1 MKNTIRAPVAAQPPD
16 AKKTSFDP
24 EEFLNEWVFT
34 FAKGIAAAILPNKK
48 AMERWVN
55 ENKKKYESRS
65 FPGLTRDRAY
75 TAMTEMKAFINALKS
90 FLAGLAPGP
99 FEIPAAAAALASEWA
114 IKAEIIYAVEYL
126 YGEQPEDAEDFA
138 MDILAVIAGPSLLEE
153 VISYAA
159 DKAVDAAGDIAKELA
174 KKAGKALL
182 KKVLKNAKVKKA
194 LRTELGKKLRKK
206 IAALGNAAKA
216 AKKAAEEIGEEL
228 TPVTKVLS
236 AVADGFFA
244 YNEIV
249 EIARNARAH
258 CFKFP
263 SLSGTYIN
271 LTAEYGAALVFNKN
285 GSVAVRPRFPKQ
297 GSGIGDIR
305 EGVTLGGGEY
315 TIQRDVMTIKFGKVS
330 WKDSN
335 YNAPRP
341 TATYP
346 FTNWDFINVEPD
358 LSNKTIKL
366 TLSGECEFKGLRASK
381 WELLSYIDADSYKA
395 IHRSDDKATPTKPTA
410 KTDTKTAKKTDT
422 KSASKPVP
430 KPAPKPVPKPA
441 PKPVPKPAPVSI
453 DGVWAIGDNHVAVK
467 GSTGVFKKVPAISA
481 LKDPVS
487 LDAAKK
493 GYVKV
498 GTTYWRN
505 IERTG
510 NLTWSGQVM
519 IIDRKK
525 SSQIIVTGISY
536 RDCTFKMSSNEK
548 TMTCNRDTW
557 KRQK

>member
-1 MKNTIRAPVAAQPPD
+1 MKNTI
-16 AKKTSFDP
+16 DP

-34 FAKGIAAAILPNKK
+34 FAKGIAAAILSNKK
-48 AMERWVN
+48 AIEKWVN

-65 FPGLTRDRAY
+65 FPGLTRDRSY
-75 TAMTEMKAFINALKS
+75 TAMTEMKAFMNALKS

-99 FEIPAAAAALASEWA
+99 FEIPAAAAAIASEWA
-114 IKAEIIYAVEYL
+114 IKAEVIYAIEYL
-126 YGEQPEDAEDFA
+126 YGEQPEDADEFA
-138 MDILAVIAGPSLLEE
+138 MDILAVVAGPSLLEE
-153 VISYAA
+153 VISYAT
-159 DKAVDAAGDIAKELA
+159 DKAADAAEDIAKELA

-182 KKVLKNAKVKKA
+182 KKILRNSKVKKA

-263 SLSGTYIN
+263 PLSGTYIN
-271 LTAEYGAALVFNKN
+271 LTAEYGAALVFNKY

-297 GSGIGDIR
+297 GNGIGDIR

-315 TIQRDVMTIKFGKVS
+315 TIERDVMTIKFGKVS

-341 TATYP
+341 TPSYP

-358 LSNKTIKL
+358 LSNKTVKL

-381 WELLSYIDADSYKA
+381 WELTSYIDANSYKA
-395 IHRSDDKATPTKPTA
+395 INRSDDKTAPTKPTV
-410 KTDTKTAKKTDT
+410 KTDTKTAKKP
-422 KSASKPVP
+422 ASKPAP

-441 PKPVPKPAPVSI
+441 PKPAPVSI

-505 IERTG
+505 IEKTG

-536 RDCTFKMSSNEK
+536 RDCTFKMSSNGK
-548 TMTCNRDTW
+548 TMTCNGSTW